1 MQGNFKV
8 VIGYRKLALSGTM
21 CAYPLNTASNM
32 HLAALLAGTD
42 SCLGGGLV
50 VGMEGRGAHEWRREG
65 VSKWFFRT
73 RS

>member
-32 HLAALLAGTD
+32 HLAALLAGTNF
-42 SCLGGGLV
+42 CLGGEQMRFGS
-50 VGMEGRGAHEWRREG
+50 GDGA
-65 VSKWFFRT
+65 KKCT
-73 RS
+73 